1 MSNQRCRRQ
10 SPFNPLMGT
19 GNYSAHRIIWS
30 WYTGRW
36 WVGCYIWYSD
46 ERPGMPLH
54 DSPRFTHV
62 YGKMHQRISAIF
74 LDLRAVFS
82 IWLRNYAAK
91 IRQLS
96 FFFDKKIRF
105 ATILNFVKLWPRK
118 QKWTFWTSLPLL
130 KERVQKP
137 KAYLSG
143 CSPFAIFMEDL
154 VMPAH
159 WTSGV

>member
-1 MSNQRCRRQ
+1 MTV
-10 SPFNPLMGT
+10 L
-19 GNYSAHRIIWS
+19 
-30 WYTGRW
+30 
-36 WVGCYIWYSD
+36 WVECLRVCIRVVCARSGCTTRHFAWGF
-46 ERPGMPLH
+46 GMPLH

>member
-1 MSNQRCRRQ
+1 MTV
-10 SPFNPLMGT
+10 L
-19 GNYSAHRIIWS
+19 
-30 WYTGRW
+30 
-36 WVGCYIWYSD
+36 WVECLRVCIRVVCARSGCTTRHFAWGF
-46 ERPGMPLH
+46 GMPLH

-74 LDLRAVFS
+74 FRSSCGFQYLVEKLCGQNQTAF
-82 IWLRNYAAK
+82 
-91 IRQLS
+91 

-105 ATILNFVKLWPRK
+105 ATILNFVKLWPKK